1 MSKIGGINPTVKLA
15 TEAPKPEAPKAAA
28 QKQTVQNPL
37 DAPGRNAKLGELG
50 NLAASAKNAL
60 SKLFDGKTAAA
71 APPSPTAPN
80 VPNVPNVPTAL
91 LSPSQ
96 ALDRIKT
103 LPKPNRDGIP
113 ADLPPDRQDDIYQG
127 RVRDHNQQRASI
139 ADEAVKNAAPPK
151 KEDFKNLP
159 PQVAEKE
166 YNDAVAAHNQQVGE
180 LKQISREAKQANL
193 EADPEFKKLPAETQ
207 EQVRAALIANQASV
221 QDVDTLTKLA
231 AAPGFNKISPDEQ
244 KKFLSLVGGTNK
256 EISAP
261 ARRELDRMF
270 GDAAIDKTN
279 PETFR
284 KFLTDQ
290 PGLAGVVAQN
300 AEPGEFDARRR
311 PYNVTGPT
319 EVKDHG
325 FQSGK
330 ADALRYEVE
339 IDGKKV
345 PVYMP
350 KNPDPNETYQTID
363 EVAKAL
369 AALPKVSFDS
379 VNSVSVNPGRNPDDA
394 YWAKEYNRPDFRS
407 YMTAGSAGDISI
419 YPGKQPQ
426 QVADVSLVH
435 ETGHILS
442 KRILGENT
450 DGGFI
455 DSVRDFFG
463 ATTWNDWKEA
473 AAKDGVSPSAYARSS
488 PDEDFAET
496 LALYMKVKG
505 TPREAEIRA
514 IMPERFALMDQI
526 LENR

>member
-1 MSKIGGINPTVKLA
+1 MSKIGGINSTVKTI
-15 TEAPKPEAPKAAA
+15 TEATKPEVPKPAVQNQPA
-28 QKQTVQNPL
+28 QNPL

-50 NLAASAKNAL
+50 NFAAAAKNAL
-60 SKLFDGKTAAA
+60 SKMLDGKAA
-71 APPSPTAPN
+71 APALPAPPPT
-80 VPNVPNVPTAL
+80 
-91 LSPSQ
+91 PSQ
-96 ALDRIKT
+96 ALDQIKN

-113 ADLPPDRQDDIYQG
+113 NNLPPEDKQAIYEG
-127 RVRDHNQQRASI
+127 RVRDYNQQRATI
-139 ADEAVKNAAPPK
+139 ADAAVKNSQPPK

-159 PQVAEKE
+159 PRLAETE
-166 YNDAVAAHNQQVGE
+166 YNDALAAHNQQIVE

-207 EQVRAALIANQASV
+207 EQVRAALIANQASA

-231 AAPGFNKISPDEQ
+231 AAPGFNKLNPDEQ
-244 KKFLSLVGGTNK
+244 KKFLNLVGGTNK

-261 ARRELDRMF
+261 ARRELDRIF
-270 GDAAIDKTN
+270 NDATIDKTN

-290 PGLAGVVAQN
+290 PGLASVVSQN
-300 AEPGEFDARRR
+300 VEPGEFDARRR

-319 EVKDHG
+319 EVKDHS
-325 FQSGK
+325 FHSGK

-350 KNPDPNETYQTID
+350 KNPDPNETYQTIE
-363 EVAKAL
+363 EVAKSL

-379 VNSVSVNPGRNPDDA
+379 VNSVSVNPARNPDDA
-394 YWAKEYNRPDFRS
+394 YWEKEYNRPGFRS

-419 YPGKQPQ
+419 YPGRASQE
-426 QVADVSLVH
+426 VADVSLIH

-473 AAKDGVSPSAYARSS
+473 AAKDGVSPSAYAKSS